1 MSSCK
6 HCSPATPI
14 LLAGIFL
21 LAATHTTMA
30 APAPVPR
37 VEPRIIG
44 GEPAPVDAWPFAAQV
59 MVEDGDSS
67 GFCGGTV
74 LSPNWVLTAG
84 HCVVDRTDQLLPADA
99 FQVITGTHLLMSAD
113 GTWSEVSEVRLH
125 PDFFIDRFN
134 APNND
139 LALLKLSTPVDE
151 ASVPVAAGSPTA
163 GEPAT
168 VIGWGLTDPDTT
180 TDLSEVLQEVEIPV
194 VSNAACNAEY
204 GGIITD
210 VMLCAGVL
218 DGSADACI
226 GDSGGPL
233 LVEGSNGHVQVGIVS
248 FGQDCALSYGV
259 YTRLSEFDD
268 WISGITGVD
277 PEGPEDGNDGD
288 DGDNDGGGG
297 GGAFGPWWLLAS
309 VGLLWLAPMRGRT
322 RRGG

>member
-1 MSSCK
+1 MILFNPRS
-6 HCSPATPI
+6 HATTN
-14 LLAGIFL
+14 LFAGIMML
-21 LAATHTTMA
+21 GAAHATMA
-30 APAPVPR
+30 APAPVPQ
-37 VEPRIIG
+37 VLPRIIG

-59 MVEDGDSS
+59 MVEEGDSS

-74 LSPNWVLTAG
+74 LSPDWILTAG
-84 HCVVDRTDQLLPADA
+84 HCVVDRNDQLLPAGA

-125 PDFFIDRFN
+125 PDFFVDRFN

-139 LALLKLSTPVDE
+139 LALLKLATPVDE
-151 ASVPVAAGSPTA
+151 PPVTVAAASPPV

-180 TDLSEVLQEVEIPV
+180 TDLSEVLREVDVPV

-233 LVEGSNGHVQVGIVS
+233 LVEGSNGFTQVGIVS

-259 YTRLSEFDD
+259 YTRLAEFDD

-277 PEGPEDGNDGD
+277 PEVPEDGDDD
-288 DGDNDGGGG
+288 DGNGGGG
-297 GGAFGPWWLLAS
+297 GGAFGPWWLVAFAGL
-309 VGLLWLAPMRGRT
+309 LLWLAPMRGRT

>member
-1 MSSCK
+1 MTLSKSR
-6 HCSPATPI
+6 SPATTL
-14 LLAGIFL
+14 LLAGLAL
-21 LAATHTTMA
+21 LWAGDNAMA
-30 APAPVPR
+30 SPSPVPQ
-37 VEPRIIG
+37 VQPRIIG

-59 MVEDGDSS
+59 MVEEGDFS

-74 LSPNWVLTAG
+74 LAPDWVLTAG
-84 HCVVDRTDQLLPADA
+84 HCVVDRNDQLLTADA

-125 PDFFIDRFN
+125 PDFFVDRFS

-151 ASVPVAAGSPTA
+151 PSVPVAAVSPPA

-180 TDLSEVLQEVEIPV
+180 TDLSEVLREVGVPV

-233 LVEGSNGHVQVGIVS
+233 LVEGSNGYTQLGIVS

-259 YTRLSEFDD
+259 YTRLSEFDG

-277 PEGPEDGNDGD
+277 PEVPEGGD
-288 DGDNDGGGG
+288 DDDNDGGGG
-297 GGAFGPWWLLAS
+297 GGAFGPWWLVAFAGL
-309 VGLLWLAPMRGRT
+309 LLWLAPMRGRT

>member
-1 MSSCK
+1 
-6 HCSPATPI
+6 
-14 LLAGIFL
+14 
-21 LAATHTTMA
+21 
-30 APAPVPR
+30 
-37 VEPRIIG
+37 
-44 GEPAPVDAWPFAAQV
+44 
-59 MVEDGDSS
+59 
-67 GFCGGTV
+67 
-74 LSPNWVLTAG
+74 
-84 HCVVDRTDQLLPADA
+84 
-99 FQVITGTHLLMSAD
+99 
-113 GTWSEVSEVRLH
+113 
-125 PDFFIDRFN
+125 
-134 APNND
+134 
-139 LALLKLSTPVDE
+139 
-151 ASVPVAAGSPTA
+151 
-163 GEPAT
+163 
-168 VIGWGLTDPDTT
+168 
-180 TDLSEVLQEVEIPV
+180 VLQEVEIPV